1 MPRMIELIEASEVP
15 ANILKSA
22 AKGSLNMPA
31 AEMLEV
37 LVYLATHNPIFG
49 DEARLTLAGWNEES
63 SRSIAADLNANPAV
77 LQYMVD
83 PRNVRPALLPTLLEN
98 IAIPD
103 EHLVGLGAAASSDV
117 VQVMLRSAR
126 VTLSHPILVALQSN
140 PNLGVEQA
148 ETVRQKLA
156 AAGEVLAQI
165 ARENEPDD
173 VLDEALLAY
182 LTEHAGEIVE
192 GEGTPFHPIGGAFD
206 DILEVASTVGASADG
221 AAATRPG
228 GKKVPDNQR
237 RGSALEKISKLDI
250 KGRIQTAM
258 KGNKEDRSILIRD
271 GTKVVALAV
280 LESPKIT
287 DAEVEMFASQKNVL
301 EAVLRGITMKRRFIK
316 QYTILRNIVAN
327 PRTPLD
333 VSLNFVKN
341 LLLTDLKNLSTN
353 KDVSETVRKSALR
366 MYRQK
371 KESGV
376 K

>member
-22 AKGSLNMPA
+22 AKGALHMPA
-31 AEMLEV
+31 EEMVEV
-37 LVYLATHNPIFG
+37 LVYLAKHNPIFG
-49 DEARLTLAGWNEES
+49 DEARLTLAAWDEAS
-63 SRSIAADLNANPAV
+63 SRAIAADLNANQEV
-77 LQYMVD
+77 LRYMVE
-83 PRNVRPALLPTLLEN
+83 PQNVRPALLPTLLEN

-103 EHLVGLGAAASSDV
+103 EYLASLGAAASGDIV
-117 VQVMLRSAR
+117 DVMLQSAR

-140 PNLGVEQA
+140 PNLSMKQA
-148 ETVRQKLA
+148 ETIRQKLA
-156 AAGEVLAQI
+156 VAEEVLAQI

-182 LTEHAGEIVE
+182 LAEHAGEIAD
-192 GEGTPFHPIGGAFD
+192 GEGTPFHPIGGVYD
-206 DILEVASTVGASADG
+206 DILEMPGTVAAADG
-221 AAATRPG
+221 AARQPS
-228 GKKVPDNQR
+228 GKKPPDTPR

-250 KGRIQTAM
+250 KGRIQIAM

-316 QYTILRNIVAN
+316 QYTIVRNIVAN

-333 VSLNFVKN
+333 VSLNFIKN
-341 LLLTDLKNLSTN
+341 LLLNDLKNLSTN